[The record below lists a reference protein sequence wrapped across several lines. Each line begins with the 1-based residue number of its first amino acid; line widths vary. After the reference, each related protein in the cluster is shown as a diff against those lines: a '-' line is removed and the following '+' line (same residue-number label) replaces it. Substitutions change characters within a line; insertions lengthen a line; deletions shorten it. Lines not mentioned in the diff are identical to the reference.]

1 MSCLIKQMNNF
12 IKTLYLFFAKFV
24 YFLIDLFEKTVVTLR
39 DLVAQTAPMD
49 TMLRI
54 SNKTVNYVL
63 YADSYLFQ
71 PLFSVV

>member
-24 YFLIDLFEKTVVTLR
+24 YFLIYLLEKTVVTLR